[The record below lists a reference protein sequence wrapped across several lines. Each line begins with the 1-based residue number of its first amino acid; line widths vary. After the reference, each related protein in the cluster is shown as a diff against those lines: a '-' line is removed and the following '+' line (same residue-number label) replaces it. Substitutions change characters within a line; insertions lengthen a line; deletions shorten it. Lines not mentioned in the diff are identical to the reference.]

1 MKNNSFN
8 PPKNRPPEKED
19 LLRFKIERV
28 LFPRIMTF
36 LVFSVIFLGISLG
49 MLFGLIHS
57 NDDLKFVYELSLTI
71 SATFFIVCFIPLIVT
86 FIKFLS
92 YKKELKNLNKA
103 H

>member
-1 MKNNSFN
+1 MKNNSFH

-57 NDDLKFVYELSLTI
+57 NEDLKFIYEIYLTI
-71 SATFFIVCFIPLIVT
+71 SATFFIMCFIPLIVT

-92 YKKELKNLNKA
+92 YKKELKNLNKT